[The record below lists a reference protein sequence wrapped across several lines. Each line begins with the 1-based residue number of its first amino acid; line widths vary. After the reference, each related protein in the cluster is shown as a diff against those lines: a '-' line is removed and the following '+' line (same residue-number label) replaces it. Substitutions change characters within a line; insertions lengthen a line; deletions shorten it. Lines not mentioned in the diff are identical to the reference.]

1 MSNRKTDKMS
11 SKKDRLGIDSPSP
24 RLSGRIASISSDRL
38 NTPAQAI
45 TIGELRD
52 AFGQGLP
59 VLTDEVKKFLGLETE
74 QVAIVMS
81 SFHIIYHPLV
91 CMSLATDGLL
101 SNYGIRL
108 TNFNYQH
115 ACAPKYVTVPIS
127 CSDTMKCLS
136 EGVLF
141 LTTPGGIRF
150 VVRLYVDPYSGTV
163 GLETHVPADR
173 AEIADHFFSGI
184 ANFIARNNLFRGK
197 RITPD
202 GGFVN
207 VAHYTWDD
215 LILPDDK
222 KVSIRRNIVDIVT
235 KQSLYERNGVAMK
248 RGVMFYGPP
257 GTGKTLTGKVLASQ
271 MEGTTFIWVTPT
283 HIKGSSSI
291 AQIYALAREL
301 APTIVFIE
309 DIDLIAKDR
318 SLDGENPVL
327 CELMNQLD
335 GIQENRGVITVVT
348 TNYIELVENA
358 LQNRPG
364 RFDRRIEF
372 GLPDPAIRE
381 RMLRAMLDGRILDT
395 DEEPVDLKVVAAMCD
410 GLSPSHLREVVNTAI
425 MNAIDAG
432 SLSVNDLAIITHS
445 HMISAAQEVLENGST
460 APEPGAGDAGDIV
473 SRQYDDDD
481 GPAAIAI
488 HG

>member
-1 MSNRKTDKMS
+1 MSRKASNKE
-11 SKKDRLGIDSPSP
+11 DRLGIDSSRPETLRMAAISP
-24 RLSGRIASISSDRL
+24 DRL
-38 NTPAQAI
+38 DAPAQVI
-45 TIGELRD
+45 TIGELQN

-59 VLTDEVKKFLGLETE
+59 ILTDEIKKFLELEPE
-74 QVAIVMS
+74 QVACVTS
-81 SFHIIYHPLV
+81 SFHIIYHPLI
-91 CMSLATDGLL
+91 CMSLAKDGLL
-101 SNYGIRL
+101 ANYDVRL

-127 CSDTMKCLS
+127 CTDTMKCLS
-136 EGVLF
+136 EGVMF

-173 AEIADHFFSGI
+173 AEIADHFFAGLT
-184 ANFIARNNLFRGK
+184 NFIARNNLFRGQ

-215 LILPDDK
+215 LILPDEK
-222 KVSIRRNIVDIVT
+222 KSAIRRNIVDIIT
-235 KQSLYERNGVAMK
+235 KQSLYERNGLAMK

-271 MEGTTFIWVTPT
+271 MTGVTFIWVTPN

-291 AQIYALAREL
+291 AQIYGLAREL

-318 SLDGENPVL
+318 SIDGENPVL

-335 GIQENRGVITVVT
+335 GLQENRGVITVVT

-364 RFDRRIEF
+364 RFDRKIEF
-372 GLPDPAIRE
+372 SLPDAAIRE
-381 RMLRAMLDGRILDT
+381 KMLCSMLDGRILDR
-395 DEEPVDLKVVAAMCD
+395 DEEPVDLRAVAAMCD
-410 GLSPSHLREVVNTAI
+410 GLSPSHLREVVNTAV
-425 MNAIDAG
+425 MNAIDAE
-432 SLSVNDLAIITHS
+432 SLSVNDLAIIRHS
-445 HMISAAQEVLENGST
+445 HMVSAAQEILENGST
-460 APEPGAGDAGDIV
+460 AHGASDAGDIV
-473 SRQYDDDD
+473 SRQYDED
-481 GPAAIAI
+481 GPATPSVL
-488 HG
+488 